1 MRETKDMPAADP
13 VAPATAPE
21 NWRAALPADLAGHP
35 ALARYKDVGALAR
48 AYRDLAAWQGRAI
61 ALPPEDD
68 AAGWARV
75 WDRLG
80 RPKGAEGYGAPE
92 FPAGMAMTPEQ
103 VQRLAAVAHRHGLS
117 DKQFRGLFAELAG
130 IVLQDQTGRAQNQRC
145 AAMEARAGLENAW
158 GPRFDG
164 HAEIARRAM
173 RALGFPE
180 SLAANPR
187 LLERFHAAGVKLGE
201 DAVVGRAASG
211 TDLAS
216 ADARRRIDGIRADGA
231 HPFND
236 AQHPGHADAV
246 SAMQKLYE
254 AMMPAV

>member
-1 MRETKDMPAADP
+1 MRETNDMPRVEGAAT
-13 VAPATAPE
+13 AAPE
-21 NWRAALPADLAGHP
+21 NWRAALPPDLAAHP

-61 ALPPEDD
+61 ALPQEDD
-68 AAGWARV
+68 AAGWARL

-80 RPKGAEGYGAPE
+80 RPKGADGYGAPD
-92 FPAGMAMTPEQ
+92 FPAGVQMTPEQ
-103 VQRLAAVAHRHGLS
+103 VQRLAAVAHKHGLS

-130 IVLQDQTGRAQNQRC
+130 IVLQDQSGQIQSRRR
-145 AAMEARAGLENAW
+145 AAMAARAALEDAW

-180 SLAANPR
+180 SLAANPK

-201 DAVVGRAASG
+201 DAVLGRAASG
-211 TDLAS
+211 SDLAA
-216 ADARRRIDGIRADGA
+216 ADARRAIEGIRADGG

-236 AQHPGHADAV
+236 ARHPGHEDAV
-246 SAMQKLYE
+246 SAMQKLYQAIHPE
-254 AMMPAV
+254 G

>member
-1 MRETKDMPAADP
+1 MRETKDMQ
-13 VAPATAPE
+13 APEGPAPE

-68 AAGWARV
+68 AAGWSRV

-80 RPKGAEGYGAPE
+80 RPKGADGYGAPE
-92 FPAGMAMTPEQ
+92 FPPGIQMTPEQ

-117 DKQFRGLFAELAG
+117 DKQFRGLFAELAA
-130 IVLQDQTGRAQNQRC
+130 IVLQDHGARAQGAQR
-145 AAMEARAGLENAW
+145 AAQEARMALETAW

-187 LLERFHAAGVKLGE
+187 LLERFRAAGVKLGE
-201 DAVVGRAASG
+201 DAVVGRAVSG
-211 TDLAS
+211 TDLAA
-216 ADARRRIDGIRADGA
+216 ADARRRIEGIRADGA

-236 AQHPGHADAV
+236 AQHPQHGDAV
-246 SAMQKLYE
+246 DAMQKLYQALHPE
-254 AMMPAV
+254 G